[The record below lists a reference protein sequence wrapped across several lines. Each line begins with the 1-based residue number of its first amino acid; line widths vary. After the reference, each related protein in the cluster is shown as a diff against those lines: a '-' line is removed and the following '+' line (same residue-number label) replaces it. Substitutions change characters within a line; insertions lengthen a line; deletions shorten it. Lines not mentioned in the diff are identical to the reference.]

1 MMTLGSLFDGIGGF
15 PLAAVHCGGVPVWA
29 SEIEPFPMRV
39 TKLRFP
45 DMIHVG
51 DITKLDGAKLPPV
64 DVICGGSP
72 CQDLSVAGLRKGLA
86 GERSGLFMDQV
97 RIVKEMRAEDER
109 RGVSDDFIR
118 PRYLVWENVP
128 GAFSSANGED
138 FRAVIEEIVHIKDS
152 TCHVPR
158 PDTGRWESAG
168 AAILGDQFSL
178 AGRVLDAQYWGVAQR
193 RRRIFLVA
201 DFGGLTA
208 PKILFEQERLL
219 RDPAEGQ
226 GQGKG
231 VTTAAGNSSA
241 DSGGSRVAEEKQVDI
256 FAFHINQREE
266 TINLNGISGALMAT
280 TNMQM
285 QTFVAEGMRK
295 FESAEKKEE
304 CLCLND
310 QGGERMDVS
319 VDITATLRAGM
330 SGHPPLVMGIQQG
343 SAGTE
348 EIPDPALT
356 EEAETGGNNQQILFE
371 NHGID
376 ARYTGPHEVAPTM
389 SARYGTGGN
398 NVPLVSDMPESYCIA
413 GNIIDREVQNGGNG
427 LGCQPDISYTLTS
440 ADRHAVFS
448 RQRSDEFLQNRVTAT
463 QSARQHKDATDL
475 VCEPYQNTVGT
486 IGYTDHKGIN
496 NQYVS
501 EDKCIV
507 ENRKLIRRLTPL
519 ECERLQG
526 FPDHWTD
533 IPGASDSARYKAL
546 GNSVAI
552 PCVDFVLRGIAYFLR
567 KMKEEKE
574 P

>member
-109 RGVSDDFIR
+109 RGVSDGFIR

-178 AGRVLDAQYWGVAQR
+178 AWRVLDAQYWGVAQR